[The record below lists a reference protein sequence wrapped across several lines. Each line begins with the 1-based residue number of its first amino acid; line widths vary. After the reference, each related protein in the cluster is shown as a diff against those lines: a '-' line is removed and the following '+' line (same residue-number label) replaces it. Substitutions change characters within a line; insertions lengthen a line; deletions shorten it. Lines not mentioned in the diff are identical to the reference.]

1 MAAPQVTGAA
11 ALMRAVNP
19 RLPVARVVRLL
30 KATARRPAGAGW
42 TPDLG
47 WGILDAGAAVDA
59 ARRVDL
65 LAPTSKARAKSPVRG
80 TRARIR
86 LRVRLRRSD
95 PAPGALVA
103 SGVRRVQV
111 WVSRRGHGRHRIAR
125 TTRRSVR
132 VRLAPGRYKLW
143 SIAVDRAGNR
153 ERRPAKADVRLRV
166 IRR

>member
-1 MAAPQVTGAA
+1 
-11 ALMRAVNP
+11 
-19 RLPVARVVRLL
+19 
-30 KATARRPAGAGW
+30 
-42 TPDLG
+42 
-47 WGILDAGAAVDA
+47 
-59 ARRVDL
+59 
-65 LAPTSKARAKSPVRG
+65 
-80 TRARIR
+80 
-86 LRVRLRRSD
+86 
-95 PAPGALVA
+95 VA

-111 WVSRRGHGRHRIAR
+111 WVARPGHGRHRIAR